1 MSSVD
6 DFGARNFPSWNFE
19 LFAHMSHL
27 NQTKN
32 TIKADKDKIRGMFE
46 EGEESIP
53 EGARREIR
61 EIMKKEAE
69 QQRELEEQLSRR
81 EAEAAKEQPQRKGGS
96 MWSSFRRN

>member
-1 MSSVD
+1 MALATAATAGVV
-6 DFGARNFPSWNFE
+6 GAATLYLPFV
-19 LFAHMSHL
+19 
-27 NQTKN
+27 
-32 TIKADKDKIRGMFE
+32 ADKDKIRGMFE

-81 EAEAAKEQPQRKGGS
+81 EAEAEKEQPQKKGGS

>member
-1 MSSVD
+1 M
-6 DFGARNFPSWNFE
+6 ARNFLLLE
-19 LFAHMSHL
+19 LGRSQHRVLHS
-27 NQTKN
+27 NGSNETRN
-32 TIKADKDKIRGMFE
+32 KADKDKIRGMFE

-61 EIMKKEAE
+61 DIMKKEAE

-81 EAEAAKEQPQRKGGS
+81 DAEADKEQPQKKGGS